1 LQPLEEVPS
10 EPIAEETDNESVQA
24 SSLEKTTTKHTVDFM
39 KEDKDLLPS
48 NLEKKQH
55 KKNSILNQNITNDNL
70 HDVTDSNMKRA
81 EERKKRL
88 QKFHNLNFNNQVV
101 LQDLEDEPAYKRQGL
116 ELDDIE
122 HSSEEPVSR
131 IVLDSKEDHIEIKN
145 NNSFLHDNVD

>member
-1 LQPLEEVPS
+1 MEVFLDTFPDCAKNAAPH
-10 EPIAEETDNESVQA
+10 ELIVNTDQIEGRALVKVSKKASRNE
-24 SSLEKTTTKHTVDFM
+24 
-39 KEDKDLLPS
+39 
-48 NLEKKQH
+48 EKKRD
-55 KKNSILNQNITNDNL
+55 KKNSILNQNITNDDLNN
-70 HDVTDSNMKRA
+70 VTDVNIKRA

-131 IVLDSKEDHIEIKN
+131 IVLDSKEDSIEIKN